1 MKSVYLPKTFTKMAE
16 IKIYSDIQSED
27 EKAMMRFYGGVE
39 GVSYKDIDEF
49 LAHIPAEDNA
59 IDIRLHCNGGSV
71 TEGWAMYD
79 KLRASGKE
87 ITATA
92 EGTCASMATI
102 ILMAAPKERRKA
114 YENAHILLH
123 NPYMMTAALGDTATA
138 DELAQASKEL
148 QSEQTR
154 MVDLYVERCGM
165 ERAEVIDL
173 MAKDSFIDTTEA
185 LRLGVIGYV
194 IPPMSASAKPKIKF
208 DNMKENL
215 FGKMMRKL
223 GFSSEAEAEEALKG
237 QDLNTADG
245 QVLSVDSD
253 GAPQVGDAATP
264 DGEWLMPDGSTI
276 VVENG
281 YIVEI
286 READAPLDEADDE
299 QKGAREDPEIVEE
312 VVEEII
318 EDPKE
323 DDEVRRLRERV
334 DELEARVDEL
344 EAENAELRR
353 QLDEATAKAKTEED
367 EKILGAVALAGGIDA
382 LAQIKSTYKPE
393 SRQPQGARVSE
404 VATADEIIAR
414 QRKAYGKK

>member
-1 MKSVYLPKTFTKMAE
+1 MAE

-27 EKAMMRFYGGVE
+27 EKAMMRFFGGVE

-114 YENAHILLH
+114 YQNAHILLH
-123 NPYMMTAALGDTATA
+123 NPYMMTAALGETATA
-138 DELAQASKEL
+138 DELAQAGEEL
-148 QSEQTR
+148 RAEEKR

-165 ERAEVIDL
+165 PREEIEAL
-173 MAKDSFIDTTEA
+173 MAKDTFIDTDEA

-194 IPPMSASAKPKIKF
+194 IPPMSAQAKNNNISAK
-208 DNMKENL
+208 NMKENL

-223 GFSSEAEAEEALKG
+223 GFKTEAEAEEALRG

-245 QVLSVDSD
+245 QVLSVERED

-286 READAPLDEADDE
+286 READAPLDEKNDE
-299 QKGAREDPEIVEE
+299 QRGAREDPEIVEE

-334 DELEARVDEL
+334 DELKARVAEL
-344 EAENAELRR
+344 EADNAELRE
-353 QLDEATAKAKTEED
+353 QLEAANAKAKTDED
-367 EKILGAVALAGGIDA
+367 VTILDAVRLAGGVEA

-393 SRQPQGARVSE
+393 SRQPKGARVSDI
-404 VATADEIIAR
+404 VTADDIIAR
-414 QRKAYGKK
+414 QRKAYKR

>member
-1 MKSVYLPKTFTKMAE
+1 MAE

-27 EKAMMRFYGGVE
+27 EKAMMRFFGGVE

-49 LAHIPAEDNA
+49 LAHIPADDNE

-79 KLRASGKE
+79 KLRASGKK

-102 ILMAAPKERRKA
+102 ILMAAPKEQRKA
-114 YENAHILLH
+114 YQNAHILLH
-123 NPYMMTAALGDTATA
+123 NPYMMTAALGETATA
-138 DELAQASKEL
+138 DELAQAGEEL
-148 QSEQTR
+148 RAEEKR

-165 ERAEVIDL
+165 PREEIEAL
-173 MAKDSFIDTTEA
+173 MAKDTFIDTDEA

-194 IPPMSASAKPKIKF
+194 IPPMSAQAKNTNIAK
-208 DNMKENL
+208 NMKENL

-223 GFSSEAEAEEALKG
+223 GFKTEAEAEEALRG

-245 QVLSVDSD
+245 QVLSVERED

-264 DGEWLMPDGSTI
+264 DGEWLMPNGSTI

-286 READAPLDEADDE
+286 READAPLDEANDE
-299 QKGAREDPEIVEE
+299 QKGAREDPEIVAE
-312 VVEEII
+312 VIEEEII
-318 EDPKE
+318 EEPDRE

-334 DELEARVDEL
+334 DELEARVAEL
-344 EAENAELRR
+344 EAENAELRE
-353 QLDEATAKAKTEED
+353 QLDAANAKAKTDED
-367 EKILGAVALAGGIDA
+367 VTILDAVRLAGGVEA

-393 SRQPQGARVSE
+393 TRQPKGARVSDI
-404 VATADEIIAR
+404 VTADDIIAR
-414 QRKAYGKK
+414 QRKAYKR